1 MSDDLVRASGLWLKD
16 GKRGKF
22 MSGQTSEVIPAGAKL
37 LIFKNDR
44 KEAGSNHCDYQLF
57 FVTPEDQ
64 PPMRRAEP
72 EGADCG
78 CPVVTDCDIP
88 F

>member
-1 MSDDLVRASGLWLKD
+1 VADDLVRASGLWLKD

-22 MSGQTSEVIPAGAKL
+22 MSGEVREAIPAGAKL

-44 KEAGSNHCDYQLF
+44 KESGSNEPDYSLF
-57 FVTPEDQ
+57 YGAAEDQ
-64 PPMRRAEP
+64 PPMKRAEP
-72 EGADCG
+72 QQQQAAAATVPD
-78 CPVVTDCDIP
+78 DDIP